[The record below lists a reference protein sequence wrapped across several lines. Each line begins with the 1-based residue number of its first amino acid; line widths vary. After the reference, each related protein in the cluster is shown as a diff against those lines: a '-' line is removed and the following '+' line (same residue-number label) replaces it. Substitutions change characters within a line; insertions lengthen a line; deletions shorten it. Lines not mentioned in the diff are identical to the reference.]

1 MQTLNTKEGGHCWSL
16 PPLKGPSGT
25 TSPLGGAQLVKKFA
39 NLILLPGQVTRSLN
53 CPSPLAKNFQQYSNV
68 SRPVKFAQNCKGDV
82 HSPEHELCT
91 SDKKS
96 IFINS
101 FLKKCVQYILYT
113 VYILYMV
120 YIVLKTNESS
130 LRKAPIV
137 L

>member
-1 MQTLNTKEGGHCWSL
+1 MTFFFLHIIMTGPIIWSGTNGANVQFDL
-16 PPLKGPSGT
+16 PICGPSGT

-91 SDKKS
+91 SDKK
-96 IFINS
+96 
-101 FLKKCVQYILYT
+101 KYIY
-113 VYILYMV
+113 
-120 YIVLKTNESS
+120 K
-130 LRKAPIV
+130 
-137 L
+137 